1 MTADRVLNGLRS
13 FKSHG
18 ISPRFIILD
27 DGWQGT
33 TVNDMSNGNQ
43 WFGRLTSFS
52 ANFKFASGYNGGSWE
67 ASSLSESTTII
78 LEPQHD
84 SKTIPGALGR
94 DVHTNG
100 YSLASLIETAKKELG
115 IEHFLVWHT
124 LTGAAIHFLVVTV
137 VILFV
142 RILGWC

>member
-1 MTADRVLNGLRS
+1 LTVDRVVNGLRS
-13 FKSHG
+13 FKAQG

-33 TVNDMSNGNQ
+33 TVNDKSNGNQ
-43 WFGRLTSFS
+43 WFGRLTSFT

-67 ASSLSESTTII
+67 DASSSESTTII

-84 SKTIPGALGR
+84 TKTIPGSLGQ
-94 DVHTNG
+94 DVKRNG
-100 YSLASLIETAKKELG
+100 YSLKSLVDVAKKELG

-124 LTGAAIHFLVVTV
+124 LTGK
-137 VILFV
+137 
-142 RILGWC
+142 R